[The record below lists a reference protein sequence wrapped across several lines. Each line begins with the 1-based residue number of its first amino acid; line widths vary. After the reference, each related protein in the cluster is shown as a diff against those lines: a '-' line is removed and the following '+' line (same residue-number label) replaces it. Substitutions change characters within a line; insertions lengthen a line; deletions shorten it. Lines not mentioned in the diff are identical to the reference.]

1 MSTEK
6 IGRYVIEEEL
16 GRGGMAVV
24 YLAIDPFMN
33 RQVAVKVLPQQFTY
47 DPQFRA
53 RFQREAQ
60 VIASL
65 DHPAIVPIYDF
76 GEHEEQPYIVMR
88 YMQGGSLADR
98 LKKRGSFTVD
108 ETALVMT
115 RIGAALDE
123 AHEKGIV
130 HRDLKPANILFDD
143 RDDPFVGDFGIVK
156 QSEATVALTGN
167 NIIGTP
173 GYMSPEQARGD
184 DEIDGRSDIYALGA
198 ITYEMLTGKLPY
210 ESDTPVGLMMKHI
223 LEPVPNVLAA
233 NPDLPKDTAA
243 IITTAMAKDRSQR
256 YESCEEIASALTLVS
271 SIGISA
277 TVLDAPGAIDE
288 TLLEP
293 PVTGPAL
300 QPAAT
305 VLEPP
310 VSTPDIPSQ
319 QQPAPQPVKEGRKI
333 PIWGWAVGCLGLLL
347 CGGLIVGLGGLGVMG
362 GIFGDDETPTSIAIS
377 STEQSATVETTTE
390 ATSTAVGEA
399 EATAEVASFDFTP
412 YQSESMAVSLTYPEG
427 WFVEEDSEIIT
438 IASDPSLVDLAEEL
452 DTGVLGALFTDSQ
465 DEFGGGNPQ
474 DMLSTAIDSF
484 GISEDAQITSGPTA
498 TSINGQDAAIAEVS
512 FSTDSGTPMIG
523 LTALVSGFNRAAF
536 VVVATPESEET
547 RNRLALDTIVN
558 SVSIG
563 ELVQAGTSEVNGVV
577 VYGDIVD
584 GNIEAGASS
593 IWSLIGFEGDA
604 VDIFVEP
611 LDEDL
616 DVIVDVLDDSGISI
630 LPDGEI
636 DASFDIEEIRN
647 LIIPHEGNYTITIH
661 GFGITTGNYQ
671 LRVFLAGQLEGPDE
685 PGSQLSAFDTLEE
698 NDEHAFPF
706 YAESGGLELNA
717 IVSPYDE
724 LDVVVGIYNDDDDEL
739 LLEVDDAFDI
749 ENIDYVVPDPG
760 NYYILISGFDNAVG
774 DYDVVITG
782 PPDITFEL
790 AFGDE
795 VNSQL
800 SDSSQIDYYFRAET
814 GHIFT
819 TIVQPDSNLD
829 VVLEIYNL
837 NDLSNILAEVDD
849 SFAGESET
857 LEYTATEDGVFVIR
871 VRGFGGETGNF
882 FLTIE

>member
-24 YLAIDPFMN
+24 YLATDPFMN

-65 DHPAIVPIYDF
+65 DHPAIVPVYDF
-76 GEHEEQPYIVMR
+76 GEHDEQPYIVMR

-115 RIGAALDE
+115 RIGSALDE

-233 NPDLPKDTAA
+233 KPDLPKGTAA

-256 YESCEEIASALTLVS
+256 YESCEEIARALTLVS
-271 SIGISA
+271 SMGISA
-277 TVLDAPGAIDE
+277 TVLDAPGTIDE

-310 VSTPDIPSQ
+310 VSTPETPSES
-319 QQPAPQPVKEGRKI
+319 QPVLQPVKERRSI
-333 PIWGWAVGCLGLLL
+333 PIWGWAAGCLGLLL
-347 CGGLIVGLGGLGVMG
+347 CGGLIVGIGGLGVMG
-362 GIFGDDETPTSIAIS
+362 RLFGDDETPTSVSIS
-377 STEQSATVETTTE
+377 STEGSATAETTI
-390 ATSTAVGEA
+390 
-399 EATAEVASFDFTP
+399 EATATTMGETTVEVASFEFTP
-412 YQSESMAVSLTYPEG
+412 YQSESMAVSLSYPEG
-427 WFVEEDSEIIT
+427 WFIEEESEIIT
-438 IASDPSLVDLAEEL
+438 IASDPSLVDLADEL
-452 DTGVLGALFTDSQ
+452 NTGVLGALFADSQ
-465 DEFGGGNPQ
+465 DEFGGGKPE

-498 TSINGQDAAIAEVS
+498 TSINGQDAAIAELS
-512 FSTDSGTPMIG
+512 FTTDSGTPMIG
-523 LTALVSGFNRAAF
+523 LSALVSGFNRAAF
-536 VVVATPESEET
+536 VIVATPENEET

-577 VYGDIVD
+577 VYGDIVE
-584 GNIEAGASS
+584 GNIEAGAPST
-593 IWSLIGFEGDA
+593 WSLIGFEGDA

-647 LIIPHEGNYTITIH
+647 LIIPQEGNYTITIH
-661 GFGITTGNYQ
+661 GFGDTTGNYQ
-671 LRVFLAGQLEGPDE
+671 LRVFLAGQLEGPDQ

-706 YAESGGLELNA
+706 YAESGGLAVNA

-724 LDVVVGIYNDDDDEL
+724 LDVVVGIYNGDDEL

-749 ENIDYVVPDPG
+749 ENLDYVVPDPG
-760 NYYILISGFDNAVG
+760 NYYILITGFDNAVG
-774 DYDVVITG
+774 DYDVTITG
-782 PPDITFEL
+782 PPEITFEL

-829 VVLEIYNL
+829 VVLELYNL
-837 NDLSNILAEVDD
+837 NDLNNILAEVDD

-871 VRGFGGETGNF
+871 VRGFGGATGNF